1 MDNMKTTEFWQRLD
15 SAVKA
20 RYKTYVAFCRD
31 CGFNLAT
38 MYNNKNRDRFLPI
51 EYLPKVSEKLN
62 ISIDWLLTGK
72 NRESDWDVKELETV
86 KAYLNAP
93 KSLRDIVDK
102 ILKGVKE

>member
-1 MDNMKTTEFWQRLD
+1 MNTMKTTEFWQRLD

-20 RYKTYVAFCRD
+20 KYKTYVAFCKD

-38 MYNNKNRDRFLPI
+38 MYNNKNRDRYLPV
-51 EYLPKVSEKLN
+51 EYLPKVADKLN
-62 ISIDWLLTGK
+62 VSIDWLLTGETR
-72 NRESDWDVKELETV
+72 NPEWELPEVETL

-93 KSLRDIVDK
+93 KSLREVVDK

>member
-1 MDNMKTTEFWQRLD
+1 M
-15 SAVKA
+15 
-20 RYKTYVAFCRD
+20 AFCED

-38 MYNNKNRDRFLPI
+38 MYNNKNRGRFVPI
-51 EYLPKVSEKLN
+51 EYLPIISEKLDV
-62 ISIDWLLTGK
+62 SIDWLLTGK
-72 NRESDWDVKELETV
+72 TKNSDWDLPELETV